1 LAWSGALDDRH
12 GQVPDLARVVG
23 LHDVPILDIDGDPCR
38 TARALVHDDPM
49 APRIPPLPAE
59 GRDPK
64 TAELLDGLKGFN
76 GTELN
81 IFATLA
87 HHPRLLKRWS
97 AFGGVLLYGGALPAR
112 ERELL
117 ILRSGYLCQ
126 APYEWGQ
133 HVTIGLASGLTD
145 DEVARVA
152 EGPTAD
158 GWSDDDALL
167 LRAADELHA
176 DSRIGDA
183 TWAPLAA
190 RWDAQQLIEVCMV
203 VGQYHL
209 VAMTLNSLGVEP
221 ESDDF
226 PVLPAFPGHAGR
238 AAAPTPG
245 GSVARPDADG

>member
-1 LAWSGALDDRH
+1 MAWSGALDDRH

-23 LHDVPILDIDGDPCR
+23 LHDVLILDIDGDPCR

-97 AFGGVLLYGGALPAR
+97 AFGGMLLYGGALPAR

-152 EGPTAD
+152 EGPTPTVGRTTTLSSSAPPTSSTPTAASAMPP
-158 GWSDDDALL
+158 GLPSRRGGTPSSSSRCAWWSASTTSW
-167 LRAADELHA
+167 R
-176 DSRIGDA
+176 
-183 TWAPLAA
+183 
-190 RWDAQQLIEVCMV
+190 
-203 VGQYHL
+203 
-209 VAMTLNSLGVEP
+209 
-221 ESDDF
+221 
-226 PVLPAFPGHAGR
+226 
-238 AAAPTPG
+238 
-245 GSVARPDADG
+245 

>member
-1 LAWSGALDDRH
+1 
-12 GQVPDLARVVG
+12 
-23 LHDVPILDIDGDPCR
+23 
-38 TARALVHDDPM
+38 M
-49 APRIPPLPAE
+49 APRIPPLPPE

-117 ILRSGYLCQ
+117 ILRTGYLCR

-133 HVTIGLASGLTD
+133 HVAIGLAAGLTEEEIARVAAGPDAPGWSD
-145 DEVARVA
+145 DEVA
-152 EGPTAD
+152 
-158 GWSDDDALL
+158 L
-167 LRAADELHA
+167 LRATDELHG
-176 DSRIGDA
+176 DSRISDD
-183 TWAPLAA
+183 TWTALAA

-221 ESDDF
+221 ETDDF
-226 PVLPAFPGHAGR
+226 PELPA
-238 AAAPTPG
+238 
-245 GSVARPDADG
+245 